1 VGEEAF
7 IDGSQQRPQDGKR
20 RSPVRGWQ
28 ALTPVCLLFPSTDAA
43 FPSQPTPVSPW
54 KGEIMPQ
61 LTTFQSFAYEQGP
74 ELQKTYA
81 FNKEIQAG
89 ICFSL
94 MVDWIKD
101 LMNKPAH
108 TIAERKK
115 VLEDAFTLAAGRQ
128 RIYSS
133 GFSSASKG
141 TGMLTYDKITEL
153 MTELGR
159 LYGLKFT
166 YKELGTAVD
175 PFSTA
180 LLKSDY
186 QDKYLYLEI
195 SGSWGAHAIGLYA
208 ATTILVFDPNLGE
221 FSLSRSGTTVRDFSQ
236 ALWAKYA
243 SWNFT
248 ITRWVLFQAE
258 KKETVFKMWQDKAK
272 A

>member
-1 VGEEAF
+1 
-7 IDGSQQRPQDGKR
+7 
-20 RSPVRGWQ
+20 
-28 ALTPVCLLFPSTDAA
+28 
-43 FPSQPTPVSPW
+43 
-54 KGEIMPQ
+54 MPQ
-61 LTTFQSFAYEQGP
+61 LTDFQSFAYEQGS

-81 FNKEIQAG
+81 FNKELQAG

-101 LMNKPAH
+101 LMNNPAH
-108 TIAERKK
+108 SNTERKK

-128 RIYSS
+128 RIFAS

-141 TGMLTYDKITEL
+141 TGTLTYDKSTDL
-153 MTELGR
+153 STELGR

-166 YKELGTAVD
+166 YKEFGTAVD

-180 LLKSDY
+180 LLKTDY

-195 SGSWGAHAIGLYA
+195 SGSWGAHAIGLHA

-221 FSLSRSGTTVRDFSQ
+221 FSLSRSGTAVRDFSQ
-236 ALWAKYA
+236 ALWAKYT

-248 ITRWVLFQAE
+248 ITQWILRQVE
-258 KKETVFKMWQDKAK
+258 KKSTVFEMWKAK
-272 A
+272 AKP